1 MTFLSLLRE
10 YIKTVSR
17 ISHFS
22 ITLIFQIFI
31 LLPNNDN
38 STIMHFSTI
47 FSAFALAG
55 TSLAALN
62 TSREYLLHTQLKSGS
77 EHKNQFDN
85 LWLVASHT
93 GAGLN
98 DAVLYAN
105 KSYAI
110 KGFENATNITQS
122 NGEPYFNQ
130 LFDLG
135 GQFPYDLYVQDV
147 NFYAAWE
154 PVRIDAGSGTGG
166 WFMNSSGLQLSTAPG
181 SPANYNQFGGW
192 LVCDWW
198 HGVPQLF
205 QKLK

>member
-1 MTFLSLLRE
+1 MHL
-10 YIKTVSR
+10 
-17 ISHFS
+17 
-22 ITLIFQIFI
+22 
-31 LLPNNDN
+31 
-38 STIMHFSTI
+38 STII
-47 FSAFALAG
+47 SAFALAG
-55 TSLAALN
+55 TTLASIN
-62 TSREYLLHTQLKSGS
+62 TTREYELRTQLKPGQDSK
-77 EHKNQFDN
+77 ERFDN

-105 KSYAI
+105 RSYAI

-122 NGEPYFNQ
+122 DGQPFFNQ

-135 GQFPYDLYVQDV
+135 GNFPYDLYVADV

-154 PVRIDAGSGTGG
+154 PVRINGGSGTGG
-166 WFMNSSGLQLSTAPG
+166 FFMNSSGLQWDSDPSG
-181 SPANYNQFGGW
+181 PAASNAFGGW

-205 QKLK
+205 AKWSYYHYENPSSCADVDLLPVYI